1 MSVNTCNYT
10 VLRAEIEGVAPR
22 KVLMRVFHFAA
33 RLWLPRPRIEVFD
46 FFSNASNL
54 EEITPPWIKFQVVT
68 PTPIRIQQGTEID
81 YWLKIRGL
89 PVRWRSKI
97 AEWDP
102 PHRFVDEQ
110 LCGPYRKWIHEHRF
124 SEESGGTL
132 CEDSVTYAPLGGALI
147 NKLFVE
153 RDVRQIFAYR
163 SDRLRVLFQG
173 EEARTSCSQNTD
185 EGDALCL

>member
-1 MSVNTCNYT
+1 
-10 VLRAEIEGVAPR
+10 
-22 KVLMRVFHFAA
+22 MRIFHFAA

-54 EEITPPWIKFQVVT
+54 EEITPPWVQFQVVT
-68 PTPIRIQQGTEID
+68 PTPIRIRQGTEID
-81 YWLKIRGL
+81 YRLKIRCL
-89 PVRWRSKI
+89 PVRWRSRI
-97 AEWDP
+97 TAWDP

-110 LCGPYRKWIHEHRF
+110 LRGPYRKWIHEHRF

-163 SDRLRVLFQG
+163 SDRLQVLFQG
-173 EEARTSCSQNTD
+173 ELVRTSRKQNAS
-185 EGDALCL
+185 EGDALCP